1 MSFAGTWDIVSSPDF
16 DDEYMSEEVSPY
28 VKLQQSGNNINGE
41 YHVGYQQGD
50 IDGRLEGEQRVVFS
64 FEGMDEM
71 DPVSGAG
78 TMTLQDGRLIF
89 KLMYHHGDD
98 YTFECERRR

>member
-1 MSFAGTWDIVSSPDF
+1 MNFEGTWDIVSSPDF
-16 DDEYMSEEVSPY
+16 DNEYMSEEVSPY
-28 VKLQQSGNNINGE
+28 VKLQQAGNNLNGE

-50 IDGRLEGEQRVVFS
+50 IDGRLEGEQRVMFS

-78 TMTLQDGRLIF
+78 TIALSDGRLIF
-89 KLMYHHGDD
+89 RLMYHYGDE

>member
-1 MSFAGTWDIVSSPDF
+1 MNFAGTWDIVSSPDF

-28 VKLQQSGNNINGE
+28 VKLQQSGNNISGE

-50 IDGRLEGEQRVVFS
+50 IDGRIEGEQRVVFS

-71 DPVSGAG
+71 DPYFNRPPS
-78 TMTLQDGRLIF
+78 L
-89 KLMYHHGDD
+89 
-98 YTFECERRR
+98 

>member
-1 MSFAGTWDIVSSPDF
+1 MNFAGTWDIVSSPDF

-28 VKLQQSGNNINGE
+28 VKLQQSGNNISGE
-41 YHVGYQQGD
+41 YHIGYQQGD
-50 IDGRLEGEQRVVFS
+50 IDGRIEGEQRVVFS

-89 KLMYHHGDD
+89 KLMYHDSDD